1 VLSSEIEA
9 TVYSK
14 SLKNECTLYIH
25 VRVRGTKMKLEEYF
39 KVLDDLRASGTINMF
54 GAPKALQDMFG
65 LSKAEAFEIFTAWT
79 EEFKNGR
86 S

>member
-1 VLSSEIEA
+1 
-9 TVYSK
+9 
-14 SLKNECTLYIH
+14 
-25 VRVRGTKMKLEEYF
+25 MKLEEYF

-86 S
+86 N